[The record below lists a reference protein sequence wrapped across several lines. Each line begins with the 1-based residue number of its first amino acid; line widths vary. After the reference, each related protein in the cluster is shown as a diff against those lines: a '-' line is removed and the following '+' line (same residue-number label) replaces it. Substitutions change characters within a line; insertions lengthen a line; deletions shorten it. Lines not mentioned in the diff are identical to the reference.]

1 MRKLTSFVILGLFS
15 SLFITNTLLAQ
26 ESSSVSNRQI
36 DEIIVTSRKTEEN
49 IQEKINLFQ
58 QMQQQAQALTQQTS
72 QIEMSVN
79 EIERTIKEIED
90 TNDKSTLYRAIGS
103 IMQKVDNVKKLKKEL
118 MDEKETL
125 EIRNK
130 SLKGQVENL
139 NVQINEMQSKLTPI
153 VQSLQENKNQDATQ

>member
-1 MRKLTSFVILGLFS
+1 M
-15 SLFITNTLLAQ
+15 
-26 ESSSVSNRQI
+26 
-36 DEIIVTSRKTEEN
+36 DEITEEN

-58 QMQQQAQALTQQTS
+58 QMQQQAQTLTQQTS

-79 EIERTIKEIED
+79 EIERTLNEIED

-153 VQSLQENKNQDATQ
+153 VQSLQENKNQDVTQ

>member
-1 MRKLTSFVILGLFS
+1 M
-15 SLFITNTLLAQ
+15 
-26 ESSSVSNRQI
+26 
-36 DEIIVTSRKTEEN
+36 DEITEEN

-58 QMQQQAQALTQQTS
+58 QMQQQAQTLTQQTS

-79 EIERTIKEIED
+79 EIERTISEIED

-103 IMQKVDNVKKLKKEL
+103 IMQKVDNAKQLKKEL

-153 VQSLQENKNQDATQ
+153 VQSLQENKNQDVTQ

>member
-1 MRKLTSFVILGLFS
+1 MDKI
-15 SLFITNTLLAQ
+15 
-26 ESSSVSNRQI
+26 
-36 DEIIVTSRKTEEN
+36 TEEN

-79 EIERTIKEIED
+79 EIERTLNEIED

-103 IMQKVDNVKKLKKEL
+103 IMQKVDDVKHLKKEL

>member
-1 MRKLTSFVILGLFS
+1 MDKI
-15 SLFITNTLLAQ
+15 
-26 ESSSVSNRQI
+26 
-36 DEIIVTSRKTEEN
+36 TEEN

-79 EIERTIKEIED
+79 EIERTLNEIED
-90 TNDKSTLYRAIGS
+90 INDKSTLYRAIGS

-153 VQSLQENKNQDATQ
+153 VQSLQENKNQDVTQ

>member
-1 MRKLTSFVILGLFS
+1 MDKI
-15 SLFITNTLLAQ
+15 
-26 ESSSVSNRQI
+26 
-36 DEIIVTSRKTEEN
+36 TEEN

-79 EIERTIKEIED
+79 EIERTLNEIED

-103 IMQKVDNVKKLKKEL
+103 IMQKVDYVKQLKKEL

-153 VQSLQENKNQDATQ
+153 VQSLQENKNQDVTQ

>member
-1 MRKLTSFVILGLFS
+1 M
-15 SLFITNTLLAQ
+15 
-26 ESSSVSNRQI
+26 
-36 DEIIVTSRKTEEN
+36 DEITEEN

-79 EIERTIKEIED
+79 EIERTLNEIED

-103 IMQKVDNVKKLKKEL
+103 IMQKVDDVKLLKKEL

>member
-1 MRKLTSFVILGLFS
+1 MDKI
-15 SLFITNTLLAQ
+15 
-26 ESSSVSNRQI
+26 
-36 DEIIVTSRKTEEN
+36 TEEN

-58 QMQQQAQALTQQTS
+58 QMQQQVQALTQQTS

-79 EIERTIKEIED
+79 EIERTLNEIEH

-153 VQSLQENKNQDATQ
+153 VQSLQENKNQDVTQ

>member
-1 MRKLTSFVILGLFS
+1 MDKI
-15 SLFITNTLLAQ
+15 
-26 ESSSVSNRQI
+26 
-36 DEIIVTSRKTEEN
+36 TEEN

-58 QMQQQAQALTQQTS
+58 QMQQQVQALTQQTS

-79 EIERTIKEIED
+79 EIERTLNEIED

-153 VQSLQENKNQDATQ
+153 VQSLQENKNQDVTQ

>member
-1 MRKLTSFVILGLFS
+1 M
-15 SLFITNTLLAQ
+15 
-26 ESSSVSNRQI
+26 
-36 DEIIVTSRKTEEN
+36 DEITEEN

-79 EIERTIKEIED
+79 EIERTLNEIED

-153 VQSLQENKNQDATQ
+153 VQSLQENKNQDVTQ

>member
-1 MRKLTSFVILGLFS
+1 MDKI
-15 SLFITNTLLAQ
+15 
-26 ESSSVSNRQI
+26 
-36 DEIIVTSRKTEEN
+36 TEEN

-79 EIERTIKEIED
+79 EIERTLNEIED

-103 IMQKVDNVKKLKKEL
+103 IMQKVDDVKLLKKEL

-139 NVQINEMQSKLTPI
+139 NVQINEMQSKLAPI
-153 VQSLQENKNQDATQ
+153 VQSLQENRNQDATQ

>member
-1 MRKLTSFVILGLFS
+1 M
-15 SLFITNTLLAQ
+15 
-26 ESSSVSNRQI
+26 
-36 DEIIVTSRKTEEN
+36 DEITEEN

-58 QMQQQAQALTQQTS
+58 QMQRQAQTLTQQTS

-79 EIERTIKEIED
+79 EIERTLNEIED

-130 SLKGQVENL
+130 SLRGQVENL

>member
-1 MRKLTSFVILGLFS
+1 MLSISF
-15 SLFITNTLLAQ
+15 
-26 ESSSVSNRQI
+26 
-36 DEIIVTSRKTEEN
+36 DEINS
-49 IQEKINLFQ
+49 NLKDRIDSFAAVFGSQ
-58 QMQQQAQALTQQTS
+58 KALEDTMR
-72 QIEMSVN
+72 MSVN
-79 EIERTIKEIED
+79 EIKRTLNEIED

>member
-1 MRKLTSFVILGLFS
+1 MDKI
-15 SLFITNTLLAQ
+15 
-26 ESSSVSNRQI
+26 
-36 DEIIVTSRKTEEN
+36 TEEN
-49 IQEKINLFQ
+49 IQEKINLFR

-79 EIERTIKEIED
+79 EIERTLNEIED

-153 VQSLQENKNQDATQ
+153 VQSLQGNKNQDATQ

>member
-1 MRKLTSFVILGLFS
+1 MDKI
-15 SLFITNTLLAQ
+15 
-26 ESSSVSNRQI
+26 
-36 DEIIVTSRKTEEN
+36 TEEN

-79 EIERTIKEIED
+79 EIERTLNEIED

-153 VQSLQENKNQDATQ
+153 VQSLQENKNQDVAQ

>member
-1 MRKLTSFVILGLFS
+1 MDKI
-15 SLFITNTLLAQ
+15 
-26 ESSSVSNRQI
+26 
-36 DEIIVTSRKTEEN
+36 TEEN

-79 EIERTIKEIED
+79 EIERTLNEIED

-103 IMQKVDNVKKLKKEL
+103 IMQKVDDVKQLKKEL
-118 MDEKETL
+118 MDERETL

-139 NVQINEMQSKLTPI
+139 NIQINEMQSKLTPI

>member
-1 MRKLTSFVILGLFS
+1 MDKI
-15 SLFITNTLLAQ
+15 
-26 ESSSVSNRQI
+26 
-36 DEIIVTSRKTEEN
+36 TEEN

-79 EIERTIKEIED
+79 EIERTLNEIED
-90 TNDKSTLYRAIGS
+90 TNDKNTLYRAIGS
-103 IMQKVDNVKKLKKEL
+103 IMQKVDNVKQLKKEL
-118 MDEKETL
+118 IDEKETL

-153 VQSLQENKNQDATQ
+153 VQSLQENKNQDVTQ

>member
-1 MRKLTSFVILGLFS
+1 MDKI
-15 SLFITNTLLAQ
+15 
-26 ESSSVSNRQI
+26 
-36 DEIIVTSRKTEEN
+36 TEEN

-79 EIERTIKEIED
+79 EIERTLNEIED

-153 VQSLQENKNQDATQ
+153 VQSLQENKNQDVTQ

>member
-1 MRKLTSFVILGLFS
+1 MDKI
-15 SLFITNTLLAQ
+15 
-26 ESSSVSNRQI
+26 
-36 DEIIVTSRKTEEN
+36 TEEN

-79 EIERTIKEIED
+79 EIERTLNEIED
-90 TNDKSTLYRAIGS
+90 TNDKNTLYRAIGS

-153 VQSLQENKNQDATQ
+153 VQSLQENKNQDVTQ

>member
-1 MRKLTSFVILGLFS
+1 MDKI
-15 SLFITNTLLAQ
+15 
-26 ESSSVSNRQI
+26 
-36 DEIIVTSRKTEEN
+36 TEEN

-79 EIERTIKEIED
+79 EIERTINEIED

-153 VQSLQENKNQDATQ
+153 VQSLQENKNQDVTQ